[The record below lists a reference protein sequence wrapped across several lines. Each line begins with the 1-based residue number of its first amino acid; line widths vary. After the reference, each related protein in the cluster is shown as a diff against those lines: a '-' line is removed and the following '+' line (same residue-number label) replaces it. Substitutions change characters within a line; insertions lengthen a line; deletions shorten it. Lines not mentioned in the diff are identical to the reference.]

1 MYTILSKWLGIC
13 PNAEN
18 RQQKNFKIKKSAVIT
33 RLKNNFIEKPSWYYS
48 MSIAATWA
56 GVGSLMVGIQMAQNF
71 GIIPFLIW
79 AFGNTMACI
88 VFGIFA
94 PIIPKIREVFRSK
107 LMKYIVG
114 LMCVFQVW
122 LNLNGIHQTFIDT
135 PLTGTFGLVLAYAT
149 AAFFIFLLFKNGMI
163 RSIFTDNAS
172 WGVVY
177 GVAFFLTIAAVI
189 HSRGNMNILSW
200 GLEPASIN
208 DGILK
213 CILLI
218 PGPFL
223 YPYFFKILDY
233 NENNEIGAKK
243 INVRGAFIIG
253 GLLFGAYLF
262 FTFLLAWTYFNP
274 VMNIIRAFLIFIIAT
289 STISSFLYSIYVT
302 FGRKVGLALNITL
315 VGLWQLLI
323 PMGVLGVWTLMASI
337 RIYIV
342 IGAIIIAI
350 IWYFI
355 ERKKENVR
363 GAK

>member
-1 MYTILSKWLGIC
+1 MSNIHEERSGIR
-13 PNAEN
+13 PQTVT
-18 RQQKNFKIKKSAVIT
+18 RQQGKIKEPAVIT
-33 RLKNNFIEKPSWYYS
+33 RLKNKFIEKPSWYYS

-56 GVGSLMVGIQMAQNF
+56 GVGSLMVGIQMAQNY

-94 PIIPKIREVFRSK
+94 PMIPKVREVFRSK
-107 LMKYIVG
+107 PMQYVVG

-122 LNLNGIHQTFIDT
+122 LNLNGIHTIFKDT
-135 PLTGTFGLVLAYAT
+135 PMTGTFGLVLAYAT

-172 WGVVY
+172 WAVVY
-177 GVAFFLTIAAVI
+177 GVALLLTVGAII
-189 HSRGNMNILSW
+189 HSRGSMNVLYF
-200 GLEPASIN
+200 GLEPTN
-208 DGILK
+208 LK
-213 CILLI
+213 YGLRLCILLI

-233 NENNEIGAKK
+233 NDSNDMGAKK
-243 INVRGAFIIG
+243 INIRKAFVIG
-253 GLLFGAYLF
+253 GLLFGAYLS
-262 FTFLLAWTYFNP
+262 FTFLLAWTHFNP
-274 VMNIIRAFLIFIIAT
+274 VLNIIKAFLIFIIAT
-289 STISSFLYSIYVT
+289 STVSSFLYSIYIT
-302 FGRKVGLALNITL
+302 FGRKLGLAVNVAL

-342 IGAIIIAI
+342 IGAIVFAI
-350 IWYFI
+350 IWHLI
-355 ERKKENVR
+355 SRRKVHE
-363 GAK
+363 